1 MSASERVASAFR
13 AACRDELESPKPG
26 NVHLFA
32 PGHRM
37 EAQDFLDS
45 AEAAAPA
52 IAASD
57 LGVGARI
64 LGAVEATRARV
75 GQNTNLGILLLCA
88 PLAHAAL
95 RFPEAPL
102 RAALDRTLADLTRD
116 DAALAFRAIALA
128 GPAGLG
134 SAAEHD
140 VSAPARVT
148 LLEATRA
155 AASRDR
161 IAFQYANGFC
171 DIFGL
176 GLGELAATRQAG
188 AEPWLA
194 TLRVYLRFFSAF
206 PDSHILRKHGAE
218 AAERARREAGDF
230 VKKQGDWRD
239 PPSVRADALA
249 FDAALKA
256 RGLNP
261 GTSADLTVATL
272 FAARLERDA
281 KKRKPVF
288 RTNRALKT

>member
-1 MSASERVASAFR
+1 VTRSEGVASAFR

-37 EAQDFLDS
+37 EAQDFLES

-52 IAASD
+52 IAAGD
-57 LGVGARI
+57 LSVGARI
-64 LGAVEATRARV
+64 LGAVEATKARV

-95 RFPEAPL
+95 RFPVAPL
-102 RAALDRTLADLTRD
+102 REALERTLAGLTQE
-116 DAALAFRAIALA
+116 DAGLAFRAIALA

-140 VSAPARVT
+140 VNAPARVT
-148 LLEATRA
+148 LLEAMRVA
-155 AASRDR
+155 APRDR
-161 IAFQYANGFC
+161 IAFQYANGFG

-176 GLGELAATRQAG
+176 GLAELAAAREAG

-206 PDSHILRKHGAE
+206 ADSHIARKFGAG
-218 AAERARREAGDF
+218 AAEQARREAGEF
-230 VKKQGDWRD
+230 VEKQGDWAD
-239 PPSVRADALA
+239 PERVRAEALA

-256 RGLNP
+256 QGLNP

-272 FAARLERDA
+272 FAARLA
-281 KKRKPVF
+281 
-288 RTNRALKT
+288 

>member
-1 MSASERVASAFR
+1 VNRSECVAKAFL

-26 NVHLFA
+26 NVHVFA

-52 IAASD
+52 IAVGD
-57 LGVGARI
+57 PGVGARI
-64 LGAVEATRARV
+64 LGAVEATKARV
-75 GQNTNLGILLLCA
+75 GQNTNLGIVLLCA
-88 PLAHAAL
+88 PLAEAVL
-95 RFPEAPL
+95 RFPGVPL
-102 RAALDRTLADLTRD
+102 REALERALAGLTQE
-116 DAALAFRAIALA
+116 DAGLAFRAIALA

-140 VSAPARVT
+140 VNAPARVT
-148 LLEATRA
+148 LLEAMRA
-155 AASRDR
+155 AAARDR
-161 IAFQYANGFC
+161 IAFQYANGFD

-176 GLGELAATRQAG
+176 GLSELAAARAAG

-206 PDSHILRKHGAE
+206 PDSHIVRKYGSE
-218 AAERARREAGDF
+218 AAERTRQEAGKF
-230 VKKQGDWRD
+230 AKEQGDWEDAER
-239 PPSVRADALA
+239 VRADSLA

-256 RGLNP
+256 GGLNP

-272 FAARLERDA
+272 FAARLEER
-281 KKRKPVF
+281 
-288 RTNRALKT
+288 

>member
-1 MSASERVASAFR
+1 MSPSERVAEAFR

-52 IAASD
+52 IAAED

-64 LGAVEATRARV
+64 LVGVEATKARV

-88 PLAHAAL
+88 PLAEAVL
-95 RFPEAPL
+95 RFPGAPL
-102 RAALDRTLADLTRD
+102 REALERTLAGLTQG
-116 DAALAFRAIALA
+116 DAQLAFRAIALA
-128 GPAGLG
+128 RPAGLG

-140 VSAPARVT
+140 VNAPARVT
-148 LLEATRA
+148 LLEAMRVA
-155 AASRDR
+155 APRDR
-161 IAFQYANGFC
+161 IAFQYANGFG

-176 GLGELAATRQAG
+176 GLSELAVAREAG

-194 TLRVYLRFFSAF
+194 TLRIYLRFFSAF
-206 PDSHILRKHGAE
+206 ADSHILRKHGAE
-218 AAERARREAGDF
+218 AAEGARREAAEF
-230 VKKQGDWRD
+230 VRKQGEWGE
-239 PPSVRADALA
+239 PSKVRADALA

-272 FAARLERDA
+272 FAARLGA
-281 KKRKPVF
+281 QGSAPS
-288 RTNRALKT
+288 

>member
-1 MSASERVASAFR
+1 MSRGDFVAAAFR

-52 IAASD
+52 ISAAEP
-57 LGVGARI
+57 GVGARI
-64 LGAVEATRARV
+64 LAAVEATKARV

-88 PLAHAAL
+88 PLAEAAL
-95 RFPEAPL
+95 RFPGFPL
-102 RAALDRTLADLTRD
+102 RAGLEHALAGLTQS
-116 DAALAFRAIALA
+116 DAALCFEAIALA
-128 GPAGLG
+128 QPAGLG
-134 SAAEHD
+134 EAPEHD

-148 LLEATRA
+148 LLEAMRA

-161 IAFQYANGFC
+161 IAYQYANGFR

-176 GLGELAATRQAG
+176 GLGALAPARQAG

-194 TLRVYLRFFSAF
+194 TLRVYLAFFSCF
-206 PDSHILRKHGAE
+206 PDSHIARKYGEE
-218 AAERARREAGDF
+218 AAERVRREAAEF
-230 VKKQGDWRD
+230 VEKQGNWAD
-239 PPSVRADALA
+239 PETVRAEALL

-272 FAARLERDA
+272 FAARLMEGRGEA
-281 KKRKPVF
+281 RPS
-288 RTNRALKT
+288 

>member
-1 MSASERVASAFR
+1 MSPSERVAAAFR

-37 EAQDFLDS
+37 EAKDFLDS

-52 IAASD
+52 IAAAD

-64 LGAVEATRARV
+64 LGAVQATQARV

-88 PLAHAAL
+88 PLAHAAM
-95 RFPEAPL
+95 RFPKASL
-102 RAALDRTLADLTRD
+102 RAALEHTLADLTQD

-128 GPAGLG
+128 QPAGLG
-134 SAAEHD
+134 EAPEHD
-140 VSAPARVT
+140 VTAPARVT
-148 LLEATRA
+148 LLEAMRA
-155 AASRDR
+155 AACRDR
-161 IAFQYANGFC
+161 IAFQYANDFR
-171 DIFGL
+171 DIFEL
-176 GLGELAATRQAG
+176 GLGTLAAARRAG

-194 TLRVYLRFFSAF
+194 TLRVYLDFFSSF
-206 PDSHILRKHGAE
+206 PDSHIARKYGPE
-218 AAERARREAGDF
+218 AAERVRREAAEF
-230 VKKQGDWRD
+230 VEKQREWAD
-239 PPSVRADALA
+239 PESLRMDALL

-272 FAARLERDA
+272 FAARLEDDR
-281 KKRKPVF
+281 PS
-288 RTNRALKT
+288 

>member
-1 MSASERVASAFR
+1 MSPSERVAEAFR

-52 IAASD
+52 IAAED

-64 LGAVEATRARV
+64 LMGVEATKARV

-88 PLAHAAL
+88 PLAEAVL
-95 RFPEAPL
+95 RFPGAPL
-102 RAALDRTLADLTRD
+102 REALERTLASLTQE
-116 DAALAFRAIALA
+116 DAQLAFRAIALA

-140 VSAPARVT
+140 VNAPARVT
-148 LLEATRA
+148 LLEAMRVA
-155 AASRDR
+155 APRDR
-161 IAFQYANGFC
+161 IAFQYANGFG

-176 GLGELAATRQAG
+176 GLSVLAVAREAG

-194 TLRVYLRFFSAF
+194 TLRIYLRFFSAF
-206 PDSHILRKHGAE
+206 ADSHILRKHGAE
-218 AAERARREAGDF
+218 AAEGARREAAEF
-230 VKKQGDWRD
+230 VRKQGEWGE
-239 PPSVRADALA
+239 PSKVRADALA

-272 FAARLERDA
+272 FAARLGA
-281 KKRKPVF
+281 QGSAPS
-288 RTNRALKT
+288 

>member
-1 MSASERVASAFR
+1 VTRSEGVASAFR

-37 EAQDFLDS
+37 EAQDFLES

-52 IAASD
+52 IAAGD
-57 LGVGARI
+57 LSVGARI
-64 LGAVEATRARV
+64 LGAVEATKARV

-95 RFPEAPL
+95 RFPVAPL
-102 RAALDRTLADLTRD
+102 REALERTLAGLTQE
-116 DAALAFRAIALA
+116 DAGLAFRAIALA

-140 VSAPARVT
+140 VNAPARVT
-148 LLEATRA
+148 LLEAMRVA
-155 AASRDR
+155 APRDR
-161 IAFQYANGFC
+161 IAFQYANGFG

-176 GLGELAATRQAG
+176 GLAELAAAREAG

-206 PDSHILRKHGAE
+206 ADSHIARKFGAG
-218 AAERARREAGDF
+218 AAEQARREAGEF
-230 VKKQGDWRD
+230 VEKQGDWTD
-239 PPSVRADALA
+239 PERVRAEALA

-256 RGLNP
+256 QGLNP

-272 FAARLERDA
+272 FAARLA
-281 KKRKPVF
+281 
-288 RTNRALKT
+288 

>member
-1 MSASERVASAFR
+1 VTSSEGVARAFR

-52 IAASD
+52 IAAGD
-57 LGVGARI
+57 LSVGARI
-64 LGAVEATRARV
+64 LGAVEATKARV

-88 PLAHAAL
+88 PLAEAVL
-95 RFPEAPL
+95 RFPATPL
-102 RAALDRTLADLTRD
+102 REALERTLAGLTQE
-116 DAALAFRAIALA
+116 DAGQAFRAIALA

-140 VSAPARVT
+140 VNAPARVT
-148 LLEATRA
+148 LLEAMRVA
-155 AASRDR
+155 APRDR
-161 IAFQYANGFC
+161 IAFQYANGFG

-176 GLGELAATRQAG
+176 GLAELAAARQAG

-206 PDSHILRKHGAE
+206 ADSHIARKFGAG
-218 AAERARREAGDF
+218 AAEQARREAGEF
-230 VKKQGDWRD
+230 VEKQGDWAD
-239 PPSVRADALA
+239 PERVRAEALA
-249 FDAALKA
+249 FDASLKA

-272 FAARLERDA
+272 FAARLKEA
-281 KKRKPVF
+281 
-288 RTNRALKT
+288 

>member
-1 MSASERVASAFR
+1 VNRSEWVASAFR

-52 IAASD
+52 IAAAD
-57 LGVGARI
+57 LSVGARI
-64 LGAVEATRARV
+64 LGAVEATQARV
-75 GQNTNLGILLLCA
+75 GQNTNLGIVLLCA

-95 RFPEAPL
+95 RFPATPL
-102 RAALDRTLADLTRD
+102 RAALERALAGLTRD
-116 DAALAFRAIALA
+116 DAAQAFRAIALA
-128 GPAGLG
+128 NPAGLG

-140 VSAPARVT
+140 VKGPAQAT
-148 LLEATRA
+148 LLEAMRA

-161 IAFQYANGFC
+161 IAFQYAHGFP

-176 GLGELAATRQAG
+176 GLSELASARQAG
-188 AEPWLA
+188 AEPWLG

-218 AAERARREAGDF
+218 AAERARREAGRF
-230 VKKQGDWRD
+230 VDEQGEWRD
-239 PPSVRADALA
+239 PETARAHALA

-256 RGLNP
+256 RALNP

-281 KKRKPVF
+281 EKWKPVF
-288 RTNRALKT
+288 RTNRALKS

>member
-1 MSASERVASAFR
+1 VSRSEDVARAFR

-45 AEAAAPA
+45 ADVAAPA

-57 LGVGARI
+57 LSVGARI
-64 LGAVEATRARV
+64 LGAVEATKARV
-75 GQNTNLGILLLCA
+75 AQNTNLGILLLCA
-88 PLAHAAL
+88 PIAHAAL
-95 RFPEAPL
+95 RFSGLPL
-102 RAALDRTLADLTRD
+102 REALERTLAGLTQD
-116 DAALAFRAIALA
+116 DARLTFRAIALA

-134 SAAEHD
+134 SSAEHD
-140 VSAPARVT
+140 VNAPARVT
-148 LLEATRA
+148 LLEAMRA

-161 IAFQYANGFC
+161 IAFQYANGFG
-171 DIFGL
+171 DIFDL
-176 GLGELAATRQAG
+176 GLSELAAAREAE

-194 TLRVYLRFFSAF
+194 TLRVYLGFFSAF
-206 PDSHILRKHGAE
+206 ADSHILRKYGADV
-218 AAERARREAGDF
+218 AERARREAEDF
-230 VKKQGDWRD
+230 VSEQGDWRD
-239 PPSVRADALA
+239 PERVRARALA

-272 FAARLERDA
+272 FAARLNGA
-281 KKRKPVF
+281 
-288 RTNRALKT
+288 

>member
-1 MSASERVASAFR
+1 MSGAESVAAAFR

-52 IAASD
+52 IAAED
-57 LGVGARI
+57 AGVGARI
-64 LGAVEATRARV
+64 LGAVEATQARV

-95 RFPEAPL
+95 RFSGLPL
-102 RAALDRTLADLTRD
+102 REALERTLSGLTLE
-116 DAALAFRAIALA
+116 DARLAFRAIALA
-128 GPAGLG
+128 SPAGLG

-140 VSAPARVT
+140 VNAPARVT
-148 LLEATRA
+148 LLEAMRA

-171 DIFGL
+171 DIFGQ
-176 GLGELAATRQAG
+176 GLSELAAARAAG
-188 AEPWLA
+188 AEAWLA

-218 AAERARREAGDF
+218 AALRARGEACDF
-230 VKKQGDWRD
+230 VLKQGDWRD
-239 PPSVRADALA
+239 PERVRAEALA
-249 FDAALKA
+249 FDATLKV

-272 FAARLERDA
+272 FAARLAHVPE
-281 KKRKPVF
+281 KCV
-288 RTNRALKT
+288 ALTKSEGSPE

>member
-1 MSASERVASAFR
+1 VTRSEGVASAFR

-37 EAQDFLDS
+37 EAQDFLES
-45 AEAAAPA
+45 AEAAASA
-52 IAASD
+52 IAAGD
-57 LGVGARI
+57 LSVGARI
-64 LGAVEATRARV
+64 LGAVEATKARV

-95 RFPEAPL
+95 RFPVAPL
-102 RAALDRTLADLTRD
+102 REALERTLAGLTQE
-116 DAALAFRAIALA
+116 DAGLAFRAIALA

-140 VSAPARVT
+140 VNAPARVT
-148 LLEATRA
+148 LLEAMRVA
-155 AASRDR
+155 APRDR
-161 IAFQYANGFC
+161 IAFQYANGFG

-176 GLGELAATRQAG
+176 GLAELAAAREAG

-206 PDSHILRKHGAE
+206 ADSHIARKFGAG
-218 AAERARREAGDF
+218 AAEQARREAGEF
-230 VKKQGDWRD
+230 VEKQGDWTD
-239 PPSVRADALA
+239 PERVRADALA

-256 RGLNP
+256 QGLNP

-272 FAARLERDA
+272 FAARLA
-281 KKRKPVF
+281 
-288 RTNRALKT
+288 

>member
-1 MSASERVASAFR
+1 MSPSERVAEAFR

-52 IAASD
+52 IAADD

-64 LGAVEATRARV
+64 FGGVEATKARV

-88 PLAHAAL
+88 PLAEAVL
-95 RFPEAPL
+95 RFPGAPL
-102 RAALDRTLADLTRD
+102 RGALERTLAGLTQE
-116 DAALAFRAIALA
+116 DARLAFRAIALA

-140 VSAPARVT
+140 VNAPARVT
-148 LLEATRA
+148 LLEAMRVA
-155 AASRDR
+155 APRDR
-161 IAFQYANGFC
+161 IAFQYANGFG

-176 GLGELAATRQAG
+176 GLSELAVAREAG

-194 TLRVYLRFFSAF
+194 TLRIYLRFFSAF
-206 PDSHILRKHGAE
+206 ADSHILRKLGAE
-218 AAERARREAGDF
+218 AAEGARREAAEF
-230 VKKQGDWRD
+230 VRKQGEWGEPTR
-239 PPSVRADALA
+239 VRADALV

-272 FAARLERDA
+272 FAARLGA
-281 KKRKPVF
+281 QGAAPP
-288 RTNRALKT
+288 

>member
-1 MSASERVASAFR
+1 MSPSERVAEAFR

-52 IAASD
+52 IAADD

-64 LGAVEATRARV
+64 LGGVEATKARV

-88 PLAHAAL
+88 PLAEAVL
-95 RFPEAPL
+95 RFPGAPL
-102 RAALDRTLADLTRD
+102 CEALERTLAGLTQE
-116 DAALAFRAIALA
+116 DARLAFRAIALA

-140 VSAPARVT
+140 VNAPARVT
-148 LLEATRA
+148 LLEAMRVA
-155 AASRDR
+155 APRDR
-161 IAFQYANGFC
+161 IAFQYANGFG

-176 GLGELAATRQAG
+176 GLSELAVAREAG
-188 AEPWLA
+188 TEPWLA
-194 TLRVYLRFFSAF
+194 TLRIYLRFFSALA
-206 PDSHILRKHGAE
+206 DSHILRKHGAE
-218 AAERARREAGDF
+218 AAEGARREAAEF
-230 VKKQGDWRD
+230 VRKQGDWGEPTR
-239 PPSVRADALA
+239 VRADALA

-272 FAARLERDA
+272 FAARLGA
-281 KKRKPVF
+281 QGAAPS
-288 RTNRALKT
+288 

>member
-1 MSASERVASAFR
+1 MSPSERVAEAFR

-52 IAASD
+52 IAADD

-64 LGAVEATRARV
+64 LGGVEATKARV

-88 PLAHAAL
+88 PLAEAVL
-95 RFPEAPL
+95 RFPGAPL
-102 RAALDRTLADLTRD
+102 RGALERTLAGLTQE
-116 DAALAFRAIALA
+116 DARLAFRAIALA

-140 VSAPARVT
+140 VNAPARVT
-148 LLEATRA
+148 LLEAMRVA
-155 AASRDR
+155 APRDR
-161 IAFQYANGFC
+161 IAFEYANGFG

-176 GLGELAATRQAG
+176 GLSELAVAREAG

-194 TLRVYLRFFSAF
+194 TLRIYLRFFSAF
-206 PDSHILRKHGAE
+206 ADSHILRKLGAE
-218 AAERARREAGDF
+218 AAEGARREAAEF
-230 VKKQGDWRD
+230 VRKQGEWGEPTR
-239 PPSVRADALA
+239 VRADALV

-272 FAARLERDA
+272 FAARLGA
-281 KKRKPVF
+281 QGAAPP
-288 RTNRALKT
+288 

>member
-1 MSASERVASAFR
+1 MSRSEGVAAAFR

-37 EAQDFLDS
+37 EAQNFLDS

-52 IAASD
+52 IAAGD

-64 LGAVEATRARV
+64 LGAVEATQARV

-88 PLAHAAL
+88 PLAEAVL
-95 RFPEAPL
+95 RFPNAPL
-102 RAALDRTLADLTRD
+102 RDALERTLVGLTQG
-116 DAALAFRAIALA
+116 DAELAFRAIALA

-140 VSAPARVT
+140 VNAPARVT
-148 LLEATRA
+148 LLEAMRVA
-155 AASRDR
+155 AARDR
-161 IAFQYANGFC
+161 IAYQYANDFC
-171 DIFGL
+171 DIFRL
-176 GLGELAATRQAG
+176 GLGELDVAREAG

-206 PDSHILRKHGAE
+206 ADSHILRKYGTE
-218 AAERARREAGDF
+218 AAERTRQEAAEF
-230 VKKQGDWRD
+230 VRKQGDWGDRQRI
-239 PPSVRADALA
+239 RADALA

-272 FAARLERDA
+272 FAARLGEA
-281 KKRKPVF
+281 
-288 RTNRALKT
+288 

>member
-1 MSASERVASAFR
+1 MSPSERVAEAFR

-37 EAQDFLDS
+37 EARDFLDS

-52 IAASD
+52 IAAED

-64 LGAVEATRARV
+64 LVGVEATKARV

-88 PLAHAAL
+88 PLAEAVL
-95 RFPEAPL
+95 RFPGAPL
-102 RAALDRTLADLTRD
+102 REALERTLAGLTQG
-116 DAALAFRAIALA
+116 DAQLAFRAIALA
-128 GPAGLG
+128 RPAGLG

-140 VSAPARVT
+140 VNAPARVT
-148 LLEATRA
+148 LLEAMRVA
-155 AASRDR
+155 APRDR
-161 IAFQYANGFC
+161 IAFQYANGFG

-176 GLGELAATRQAG
+176 GLSELAVAREAG

-194 TLRVYLRFFSAF
+194 TLRIYLRFFSAF
-206 PDSHILRKHGAE
+206 ADSHILRKHGAE
-218 AAERARREAGDF
+218 AAEGARREAAEF
-230 VKKQGDWRD
+230 VRKLGEWGE
-239 PPSVRADALA
+239 PSKVRADALA

-272 FAARLERDA
+272 FAARLGA
-281 KKRKPVF
+281 QGSAPS
-288 RTNRALKT
+288 

>member
-1 MSASERVASAFR
+1 VNPSERVAEAFR

-45 AEAAAPA
+45 AEAAVPA
-52 IAASD
+52 MAAGD

-64 LGAVEATRARV
+64 LAAVEATKARV

-88 PLAHAAL
+88 PLAEAVL
-95 RFPEAPL
+95 RFPAAPL
-102 RAALDRTLADLTRD
+102 RDALERTLAGLTQE
-116 DAALAFRAIALA
+116 DAELAFRAIALA
-128 GPAGLG
+128 SPAGLG
-134 SAAEHD
+134 SSAEHD
-140 VSAPARVT
+140 VNAPARVT
-148 LLEATRA
+148 LLEAMRVA
-155 AASRDR
+155 APRDR
-161 IAFQYANGFC
+161 IAFQYANGFG

-176 GLGELAATRQAG
+176 GLPELAAGREAG
-188 AEPWLA
+188 GEPWLA

-206 PDSHILRKHGAE
+206 ADSHILRKYGPE
-218 AAERARREAGDF
+218 AAERARQEAWEF
-230 VKKQGDWRD
+230 VKRQGDWGD
-239 PPSVRADALA
+239 PDTVRADALA

-272 FAARLERDA
+272 FAARLGGGLREARRSRRRGA
-281 KKRKPVF
+281 APP
-288 RTNRALKT
+288 